1 MENFP
6 NLVKKCYGSKMSHEL
21 MYENH
26 RDPHLE
32 TSLSKYWKTENLESI
47 KKKWYIMYRGTT
59 IKLIL
64 IRRNGDQRQWND
76 YSMLKVENC
85 QIIVLYPAMISFTD
99 EAK

>member
-1 MENFP
+1 
-6 NLVKKCYGSKMSHEL
+6 
-21 MYENH
+21 
-26 RDPHLE
+26 
-32 TSLSKYWKTENLESI
+32 
-47 KKKWYIMYRGTT
+47 MYRGTT